1 LIHRSRYPPA
11 SFEKATSY
19 WPARTK
25 PVAENLAIRGVV
37 NTRSTNGDRN
47 DEELMSELAAG
58 RREALGP
65 LHSRYASLVFGLA
78 ARSLDRATAEE
89 IAQEVFLT
97 VWQKA
102 ATFDPARGTFRA
114 WVSHITHTRVI
125 NELRRRGRRPSATSD
140 ADGTR
145 SENLADSAPDPAEA
159 VWRDHRRAVVRAAV
173 ETLPPPQREA
183 LSLAFLEDL
192 THEQVA
198 AFLNLP
204 VGTAKSRI
212 RAGLKSLR
220 FQLAPLVTVGLIL
233 ASLLTFAGLRER
245 AQQTALRR
253 QGRALSLVTN
263 SEVVPKRLSA
273 APGTNP
279 AAHGNYR
286 GRRGVDLAVL
296 TLSSLAPAP
305 EGYEYRAWASHGGR
319 WTLLGRPQLDNDGR
333 CLIIAEGPELATP
346 PDQLQVTL
354 EPVGN
359 RADAKAAPTGPPV
372 VRWPAL

>member
-1 LIHRSRYPPA
+1 
-11 SFEKATSY
+11 
-19 WPARTK
+19 
-25 PVAENLAIRGVV
+25 VGENLATIGAVD
-37 NTRSTNGDRN
+37 TTSTNEDRN

-65 LHSRYASLVFGLA
+65 LHGRYASLVFGLA
-78 ARSLDRATAEE
+78 ARSLDHATAEE
-89 IAQEVFLT
+89 ITQEVFLT

-159 VWRDHRRAVVRAAV
+159 VWREHRRAVVRAAV
-173 ETLPPPQREA
+173 ETLPAPQRDA

-192 THEQVA
+192 TNEQVA
-198 AFLNLP
+198 DFLNLP
-204 VGTAKSRI
+204 LGTAKSRI
-212 RAGLKSLR
+212 RSGLKSLR
-220 FQLAPLVTVGLIL
+220 VRLAPLVTAGLIL
-233 ASLLTFAGLRER
+233 AGLLTVAGLREQ
-245 AQQTALRR
+245 AHQAALRR

-263 SEVVPKRLSA
+263 SDVVPRRLGA
-273 APGTNP
+273 APGTDP

-286 GRRGVDLAVL
+286 GLPGFDLAVL
-296 TLSSLAPAP
+296 TLSHLQPAP
-305 EGYEYRAWASHGGR
+305 EGYEYRAWASHQGR
-319 WTLLGRPQLDNDGR
+319 WTLLGRARVDNDGR
-333 CLIIAEGPELATP
+333 SLIIAEGPELTTP

-359 RADAKAAPTGPPV
+359 RAAGGAAPTGPPV
-372 VRWPAL
+372 VRWPAQ